1 MCIDFHHQVRL
12 AHYRIVIIIRVI
24 IVIIVIF
31 VIFVVV
37 AAPPHGG
44 CWTAQW

>member
-12 AHYRIVIIIRVI
+12 AHYSIVIRVI
-24 IVIIVIF
+24 F
-31 VIFVVV
+31 VVVVVV

>member
-12 AHYRIVIIIRVI
+12 AHCRIVI